1 MNKFFSWLLNIFIII
16 LIVITILSVIGSKM
30 DFNSSI
36 VRYIP
41 MQVLSG
47 SMEPEIKVGDIVV
60 SKAVDSSSIKEGDVI
75 TYKMGANT
83 LVTHRVIEIIEM
95 NGSNFYKTRGDANN
109 VEDSDLVS
117 RDNVVGKLALRIPR
131 GGYVV
136 DILTSPIGFVIFF
149 VLPIVVLIG
158 NGIKSIRS
166 KSTS

>member
-117 RDNVVGKLALRIPR
+117 EEDVVGKLALRIPK
-131 GGYVV
+131 GGYLV
-136 DILTSPIGFVIFF
+136 DILTSPIGFAIFF
-149 VLPIVVLIG
+149 VLPMVVLIG
-158 NGIKSIRS
+158 NGIKSMSS

>member
-1 MNKFFSWLLNIFIII
+1 
-16 LIVITILSVIGSKM
+16 
-30 DFNSSI
+30 
-36 VRYIP
+36 